1 MSSGASWLEK
11 LTLVRPEERPA
22 TLLSFLMVF
31 ILMAA
36 YLVLRPVRD
45 AMASDWSDAEVSL
58 LWNLQL
64 LLSIVLVALYSMAV
78 SRWSLRRVV
87 PGVYTLFAL
96 SFLGFWLATPLVSDA
111 TLLEKA
117 FYLWVAAFSLFNLS
131 VFWSFMS
138 DSFDPEQS
146 RRLFAIIASGA
157 SAGAIVGPA
166 IPALFA
172 GVLGLDRLML
182 IAALAVLMVVPLI
195 LALQHMKHTAPR
207 AAHPSPQ
214 LQRQI
219 DWRWWSGF
227 RDVVS
232 NPYLRAIGL
241 FILLYVFIGS
251 FVYFIQKNL
260 LADFSRVERTQI
272 LSGVSWLVNSLT
284 FVCAWLVTGRLV
296 NRAGMTSTLACVP
309 LALVVGMAAIALAP
323 LIVVLLAVDV
333 ARRVGNY
340 AVTRPAR
347 EMLFTQVSPD
357 QRFKAKQVLDVVV
370 YRGGDAASGSLFA
383 LLSEGLGL
391 ALVVMAAL
399 GSAVAGVW
407 ALVGIYLGRCYRVAD
422 QSAGPSAEY
431 GDTQAAEAAG
441 VTPKVTIARPSLTPQ

>member
-1 MSSGASWLEK
+1 MRRVSDWFEG
-11 LTLVRPEERPA
+11 LTLIRPNERWA
-22 TLLSFLMVF
+22 TLLSFVMVF
-31 ILMAA
+31 VLMAA
-36 YLVLRPVRD
+36 YFVLRPVRD

-64 LLSIVLVALYSMAV
+64 LLSIGLVALYSLAV
-78 SRWSLRRVV
+78 SHWPLRRIV

-96 SFLGFWLATPLVSDA
+96 SFIGFWLATPLVSNV

-138 DSFDPEQS
+138 DTFDAEQS

-166 IPALFA
+166 IPTLFA
-172 GVLGLDRLML
+172 SYLGLDQLML
-182 IAALAVLMVVPLI
+182 IAALGVLAVVPII
-195 LALQHMKHTAPR
+195 LV
-207 AAHPSPQ
+207 
-214 LQRQI
+214 LQRMKSTTLGNSDHRQSGQHQHAPI
-219 DWRWWSGF
+219 DLRWWSGF

-232 NPYLRAIGL
+232 NPYLRAIGV

-260 LADFSRVERTQI
+260 LAEFTRVERTQI
-272 LSGVSWLVNSLT
+272 LSGVSWLVNTLT
-284 FVCAWLVTGRLV
+284 FACALLVTGRLV
-296 NRAGMTSTLACVP
+296 NRAGMVSTLVCVP
-309 LALVVGMAAIALAP
+309 LALLAGMAAIALAP
-323 LIVVLLAVDV
+323 FVVVLLAVDV
-333 ARRVGNY
+333 VRRVGNY

-347 EMLFTQVSPD
+347 EMLFTQVTPD

-370 YRGGDAASGSLFA
+370 YRGGDAASGSIFA

-391 ALVVMAAL
+391 ALAAMAL
-399 GSAVAGVW
+399 IGSVVAGLW
-407 ALVGIYLGRCYRVAD
+407 ALVGVYLGRRYQNVRD
-422 QSAGPSAEY
+422 QTGSAIDESSNSTAMPVSQPSF
-431 GDTQAAEAAG
+431 TQ
-441 VTPKVTIARPSLTPQ
+441 

>member
-1 MSSGASWLEK
+1 MSVANSWLEK
-11 LTLVRPEERPA
+11 LTLIRPEERPA
-22 TLLSFLMVF
+22 TLLSFMMVF

-64 LLSIVLVALYSMAV
+64 VLSVVLVALYSMAV

-111 TLLEKA
+111 TLLEKG

-138 DSFDPEQS
+138 DSFDAEQS
-146 RRLFAIIASGA
+146 RRLFAIIATGA

-172 GVLGLDRLML
+172 GYLGLDRLML
-182 IAALAVLMVVPLI
+182 IAALGVMMVVPLI
-195 LALQHMKHTAPR
+195 LALQRMNSTSPR
-207 AAHPSPQ
+207 GGPDGPQ
-214 LQRQI
+214 FPRPAERI
-219 DWRWWSGF
+219 GGRWWSGF
-227 RDVVS
+227 HDVIS

-260 LADFSRVERTQI
+260 LAEFSRVERTQI
-272 LSGVSWLVNSLT
+272 LSGVSWLVNTLT
-284 FVCAWLVTGRLV
+284 FACALLVTGRLV
-296 NRAGMTSTLACVP
+296 NRAGMASTLACVP

-347 EMLFTQVSPD
+347 EMLFTQVSAD

-391 ALVVMAAL
+391 ALVAMAGI
-399 GSAVAGVW
+399 GSVVAGLW
-407 ALVGIYLGRCYRVAD
+407 ALLGVYLGRCYQFAEDGRPRSSGATDV
-422 QSAGPSAEY
+422 GPAMTAPS
-431 GDTQAAEAAG
+431 
-441 VTPKVTIARPSLTPQ
+441 PSLTHP

>member
-1 MSSGASWLEK
+1 MSGIESWLEK
-11 LTLVRPEERPA
+11 LTLIHPEERPA
-22 TLLSFLMVF
+22 TLLSFFMVF

-96 SFLGFWLATPLVSDA
+96 SFLGFWLATPLVTNA

-138 DSFDPEQS
+138 DSFSAEQS

-157 SAGAIVGPA
+157 SAGALVGPA

-172 GVLGLDRLML
+172 GYLGLDRLML
-182 IAALAVLMVVPLI
+182 IAALGLMMVVPLI
-195 LALQHMKHTAPR
+195 LAQQRMNTTARYDGSRDGQSYGRPGE
-207 AAHPSPQ
+207 
-214 LQRQI
+214 I

-227 RDVVS
+227 RDVIS

-241 FILLYVFIGS
+241 FILLYVFVGS

-260 LADFSRVERTQI
+260 LAEFSRVERTQI
-272 LSGVSWLVNSLT
+272 LSGVSWLVNTLT
-284 FVCAWLVTGRLV
+284 FGCAWLLTGRLV
-296 NRAGMTSTLACVP
+296 NGVGMAPALACVP
-309 LALVVGMAAIALAP
+309 VVLVVGMAAVALAP

-347 EMLFTQVSPD
+347 EMLFSQVSAD

-370 YRGGDAASGSLFA
+370 YRGGDAASGSVFA

-391 ALVVMAAL
+391 ALVAMAL
-399 GSAVAGVW
+399 IGSAVAGLW
-407 ALVGIYLGRCYRVAD
+407 ALVGVYLGRRYQVAD
-422 QSAGPSAEY
+422 CQRSGAS
-431 GDTQAAEAAG
+431 EAAG
-441 VTPKVTIARPSLTPQ
+441 SPSMPVSQSPLTHA